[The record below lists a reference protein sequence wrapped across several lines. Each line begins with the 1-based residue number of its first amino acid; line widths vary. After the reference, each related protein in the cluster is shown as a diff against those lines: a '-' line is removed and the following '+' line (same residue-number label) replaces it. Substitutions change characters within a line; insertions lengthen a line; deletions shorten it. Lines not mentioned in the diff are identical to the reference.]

1 MLARYYRVLFP
12 LGPKQ
17 AAFFESLTAA
27 GLPAA
32 VMDVGAGAGE
42 QLAWFAA
49 RGIPSV
55 GLEPDPDLLAVIEN
69 RDWEGRRPVL
79 AAAAM
84 EDLPGHWAGSAD
96 LLLCLGNTLPHLPD
110 RAALARALA
119 GMRATLRPGGRL
131 AVQTVN
137 FDRVLADRRA
147 DFPVIRR
154 ELPGGGSIV
163 LERSYDLSAIPGR
176 VLFNLALTAGGETSA
191 ASWPLRPIRRDE
203 LVDALSAAGFAAV
216 ETFGDYDRSP
226 FTDRSPALVAVARR
240 TN

>member
-1 MLARYYRVLFP
+1 MARYYRVLFP

-17 AAFFESLTAA
+17 AAFFESLTAT
-27 GLPAA
+27 GLPAG

-55 GLEPDPDLLAVIEN
+55 GLEPDPGLMAVMQERN
-69 RDWEGRRPVL
+69 WEGTRPAL
-79 AAAAM
+79 ASAAM
-84 EDLPGHWAGSAD
+84 EDLPGSWAGSVD
-96 LLLCLGNTLPHLPD
+96 LLLCLGNTLPHLHD
-110 RAALARALA
+110 LVALARVLA
-119 GMRATLRPGGRL
+119 GMRATLRPGGRM

-137 FDRVLADRRA
+137 FDRVLADGRA

-154 ELPGGGSIV
+154 ELPAGGSVV
-163 LERSYDLSAIPGR
+163 LERSYDLAAIPGR
-176 VLFNLALTAGGETSA
+176 ILFNLALTAGGGTST

-203 LVDALSAAGFAAV
+203 LADALTAAGFAAV

-226 FTDRSPALVAVARR
+226 FTDRSPALVAIARR
-240 TN
+240 TD